1 MIIQTNSAA
10 NTANANSKATNLL
23 LQKSLEKLSSGF
35 RINSAADD
43 ASGLAIADKLRTQN
57 TSLIQ
62 SIQNANNGISLVKVA
77 DKAIAEQSNIVDSV
91 KAKLLQA
98 KTATTSDEGRESIR
112 KDIVKLLGQLD
123 NIAAQTNYNGTTLL
137 QNGKADTAAGA
148 ALSFQVGETSTD
160 TISTTAGVQANTVGL
175 GLDGLKALAADGLT
189 LTEAGTQLDLID
201 DALTTLNGFRS
212 DFGSTQNQ
220 LESSVRNLEVMSAQI
235 KNAEST
241 IRDVDYATE
250 TANFNKQ
257 NILAQAGSY
266 ALSQANA
273 MQQNVLRLLQ

>member
-137 QNGKADTAAGA
+137 QNGKTDTAAGA

-189 LTEAGTQLDLID
+189 ITEAGTQLDLID

>member
-137 QNGKADTAAGA
+137 QNGKADTTAGA

-160 TISTTAGVQANTVGL
+160 TISTTAGIQANTVGL

-189 LTEAGTQLDLID
+189 TAEAGTQLDLID

>member
-1 MIIQTNSAA
+1 MVIQTNTAA
-10 NTANANSKATNLL
+10 NTANANAKATNML
-23 LQKSLEKLSSGF
+23 LQKSLEKLSSGY
-35 RINSAADD
+35 RINSASDD

-57 TSLIQ
+57 TSLVQ
-62 SIQNANNGISLVKVA
+62 SIRNANNGISLVQVA

-112 KDIVKLLGQLD
+112 KDIVKLLEQLD
-123 NIAAQTNYNGTTLL
+123 NIASQTNYNGTTLL
-137 QNGKADTAAGA
+137 QASSSSTAAGA
-148 ALSFQVGETSTD
+148 ALSFQVGELSSN

-175 GLDGLKALAADGLT
+175 GLDDLKALAADGLT
-189 LTEAGTQLDLID
+189 TTEASTQLDLID

-257 NILAQAGSY
+257 NIIAQAGSY

>member
-137 QNGKADTAAGA
+137 QNGKADTTAGA

>member
-137 QNGKADTAAGA
+137 QNGKADTTAGA

-189 LTEAGTQLDLID
+189 ITEAGTQLDLID